1 MEVILEK
8 KSKYCNKEKDELNN
22 IKQYLENIN
31 NSYTNKMQIET
42 VIISKQVEL
51 MIIIGKKKSAKSNIL
66 YDVAI
71 RICNN
76 AMIVETIED
85 LYLNYIK
92 RFKVVGLIDT
102 KEMQEDLVKE
112 IIKILKSTKTERYI
126 YEVSR

>member
-42 VIISKQVEL
+42 AIISKQVEL